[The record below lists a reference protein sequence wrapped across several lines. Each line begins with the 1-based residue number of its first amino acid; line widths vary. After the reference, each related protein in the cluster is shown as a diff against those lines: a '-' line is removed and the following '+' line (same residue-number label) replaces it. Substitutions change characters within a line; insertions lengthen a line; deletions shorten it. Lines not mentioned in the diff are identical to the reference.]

1 MQLHYGVLL
10 VCPDCAEG
18 EGNIRN
24 SQPVDQST

>member
-10 VCPDCAEG
+10 VCPDCAER
-18 EGNIRN
+18 EDTIRN